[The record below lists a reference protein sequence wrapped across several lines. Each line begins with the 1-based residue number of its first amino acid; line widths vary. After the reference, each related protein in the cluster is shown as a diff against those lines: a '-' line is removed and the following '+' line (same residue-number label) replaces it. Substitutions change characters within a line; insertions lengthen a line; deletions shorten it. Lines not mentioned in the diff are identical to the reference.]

1 MTNTATAPAQTS
13 AIAPAPPAGWAGTG
27 TDEPGPSAYTQGAL
41 ALTYPLPSGL
51 DSVPHS
57 RALAVVTSV
66 PGEPGDENAPQADGW
81 AARFVQAVL
90 EVLTGDRPITQLI
103 RWTDEDVYDELSRRL
118 DVLQARRRGVPVRSG
133 RHQVATVHVWQVS
146 EGRAEVAARVT
157 NGRRSRAVAARLDLH
172 RGRWVCTAIQFE

>member
-1 MTNTATAPAQTS
+1 MTNTSTAPTPTS
-13 AIAPAPPAGWAGTG
+13 AIAPPPGGWASTG
-27 TDEPGPSAYTQGAL
+27 AGGPGSSAYTQGAL

-66 PGEPGDENAPQADGW
+66 PGDETAPTADGW

-90 EVLTGDRPITQLI
+90 EVLTGDRPLTQLI
-103 RWTDEDVYDELSRRL
+103 RWTDENVYDELSRRL
-118 DVLQARRRGVPVRSG
+118 DVLQARRRGMPARSG
-133 RHQVATVHVWQVS
+133 RQQVATVHVWQVS
-146 EGRAEVAARVT
+146 DVRAEVAARVT

-172 RGRWVCTAIQFE
+172 RGRWVCTAIQFD

>member
-1 MTNTATAPAQTS
+1 
-13 AIAPAPPAGWAGTG
+13 
-27 TDEPGPSAYTQGAL
+27 
-41 ALTYPLPSGL
+41 LPSGL

-66 PGEPGDENAPQADGW
+66 QPDTTPTADDAAPKADGW

-103 RWTDEDVYDELSRRL
+103 RWTDEKVYDDLSRRL
-118 DVLQARRRGVPVRSG
+118 DVLQARRQAVPVRGG
-133 RHQVATVHVWQVS
+133 RQHVATVHVWHVS
-146 EGRAEVAARVT
+146 DDRAEVAARVT